1 MGFVVA
7 LCLVLALLSLEVLLR
22 WRGKRVVSHIP
33 EDALR
38 LRDETRSLGQEDVA
52 HAIRVVAFG
61 DSIPH
66 GWGLEYSESY
76 PALIE
81 RMFGDGNPD
90 HDLRMIN
97 AGIPGN
103 TIVLGWQRLKRDVL
117 RWKPHVVLVAFGLND
132 INLARSVYDE
142 RRERAL
148 MQRLTLLGRVKAA
161 LRGSVLWSTV
171 VDTLKGRG
179 QGTGVPLGGDE
190 APKERLPRTSRHVFE
205 VALRD
210 IVQHIRRQKAHVVLL
225 TMTPVSRRFLG
236 QMGGGGQLS
245 ELMEQYNAIIRHE
258 AQRTGS
264 LLIDAN
270 AHMVSR
276 SDMESLIGWDGVH
289 LNAKG
294 QEALAQIIHGALD
307 NSAILSMS

>member
-1 MGFVVA
+1 MGFIVI
-7 LCLVLALLSLEVLLR
+7 LSLILLSLEVFLR
-22 WRGKRVVSHIP
+22 WRGQNTPPPVP

-38 LRDETRSLGQEDVA
+38 LRDETRALRQEDVA
-52 HAIRVVAFG
+52 HAVRVVAFG

-66 GWGLEYSESY
+66 GWGLEYRESY

-81 RMFGDGNPD
+81 RMFADANPD
-90 HDLRMIN
+90 LDLRVIN

-117 RWKPHVVLVAFGLND
+117 RWKPYVVLVAFGLND
-132 INLARSVYDE
+132 INLARSAYDE
-142 RRERAL
+142 RREHAL
-148 MQRLTLLGRVKAA
+148 KQRLTLIGRVKAA
-161 LRGSVLWSTV
+161 LRRSLLWSTV

-179 QGTGVPLGGDE
+179 QGTGTPFGVE
-190 APKERLPRTSRHVFE
+190 EVPKELLPRTSRHVFE
-205 VALRD
+205 IALRD
-210 IVQHIRRQKAHVVLL
+210 IVRHIRRQKARVVLL

-236 QMGGGGQLS
+236 QPGGRGQIS
-245 ELMEQYNAIIRHE
+245 ELMKQYNDIIRQE

-264 LLIDAN
+264 LLIDVHAG
-270 AHMVSR
+270 MVSR

-294 QEALAQIIHGALD
+294 QEALAQMIRDALD
-307 NSAILSMS
+307 NSAILGLS

>member
-1 MGFVVA
+1 MGFIVT
-7 LCLVLALLSLEVLLR
+7 LCLVLLSLEVFLR
-22 WRGKRVVSHIP
+22 WRGRNTPPPVS

-38 LRDETRSLGQEDVA
+38 LREETRALRQEDVA
-52 HAIRVVAFG
+52 RAFRVVAFG

-66 GWGLEYSESY
+66 GWGLEYRESY
-76 PALIE
+76 PALLE

-90 HDLRMIN
+90 HDLRVIN

-117 RWKPHVVLVAFGLND
+117 RWKPHVVLIGFGLND

-148 MQRLTLLGRVKAA
+148 KQRLTLIGRVKAA
-161 LRGSVLWSTV
+161 LRCSVLWSTV

-179 QGTGVPLGGDE
+179 QGTGAPFGVDEVPKDL
-190 APKERLPRTSRHVFE
+190 LPRTSRHVFE
-205 VALRD
+205 LALQD
-210 IVQHIRRQKAHVVLL
+210 IVEHIRRQKAHVVLL

-236 QMGGGGQLS
+236 QPEGGGQLS
-245 ELMEQYNAIIRHE
+245 ELVKQYNAIIRLE

-264 LLIDAN
+264 LLIDVHAR
-270 AHMVSR
+270 MVSR
-276 SDMESLIGWDGVH
+276 SDVESLIGWDGVH

-294 QEALAQIIHGALD
+294 QEALAQIVHDALD
-307 NSAILSMS
+307 NPAILSLP